1 MAYSSE
7 NLSVLAYSNSFTL
20 WHYKSEDLDTAVVA
34 ASYFDEASDMLR
46 VGDMILVNSD
56 TDGTPKNGVIAV
68 TGNTNGV
75 VTTGVIVTLV

>member
-34 ASYFDEASDMLR
+34 DSYFDEASDMVR
-46 VGDMILVNSD
+46 VGDMVLVNAD
-56 TDGTPKNGVIAV
+56 TDGTPKNGVVAI
-68 TGNTNGV
+68 TDNTDGV
-75 VTTGVIVTLV
+75 VTSGTLVTFA